1 MDAWRVHKFG
11 GSSVADAACMQRV
24 ADILEAEPRRRVAAV
39 LSACRGVTDA
49 LLTLV
54 RNASTGVDDGGSG
67 LEAIRERH
75 AGIARTLLTETAAAE
90 YVEQL
95 TGDCGD
101 IAGILQTVRLIRDAS
116 PVVSDLVAGFGEIWS
131 TRLFCRYL
139 SARGRRPGSVRWID
153 AREIVEVARAPLGPS
168 VLWTESRAR
177 AGRIVPRDAEVT
189 LIVTGFIARTHDGL
203 QTTLGRDGSDYS
215 ASIFGSLLGADEI
228 VIWTDVP
235 GVLSADPRR
244 VPDAT
249 VIDSLSYNEAMELAY
264 FGAKVIHPQTMT
276 PAVSGGIP
284 IWIRSTFAPEK
295 PGTVIC
301 AEPASSLPVKGI
313 TSIDSVAVIN
323 VEGTGMIGVPGT
335 AQRLFGALREHGIS
349 VALISQGSSEHSI
362 CFALR
367 EADADRAAAVVRAA
381 FDTELRQ
388 GQIQRV
394 EVTRDCSILAIVGD
408 GMAGTPGIAAKLFN
422 ALGSSGVNVRAIA
435 QGSSERNISVVID
448 AKQTARAL
456 GSVHAGF
463 YLSPHTI
470 SIGLI
475 GPGVVGSAFLDQLAS
490 QMDRLTR
497 DARLDLRLRGLL
509 TSRAMVLADPA
520 LAIDGWKQAL
530 QRGVAP
536 DLRQFVRHVD
546 AEHLPHAVIVDC
558 TASAEVARHY
568 PEWLAAGIHVVTPNK
583 QAGSADL
590 TFYRSLH
597 EARRTGGSRFLYEAT
612 VGAGLPIIQTVRDLR
627 ETGDR
632 VHRVEGIL
640 SGTLSY
646 LFNVWDGE
654 QPFSSLVRDAKAQG
668 FTEPDPRDDLS
679 GKDVARKLVILARET
694 GVDLELGDVALEGL
708 VPDALQHCSTSEFLE
723 RLPELD
729 GAMRDRFRAAQSHG
743 RVLRYVG
750 RLDTDTGCATV
761 GLLEFDRAHLFANVT
776 FTDKVV
782 SFTTDRYNRNPLVV
796 RGPGAGPAVT
806 AGGVFGDLLRV
817 CAYLGAHV

>member
-1 MDAWRVHKFG
+1 ME
-11 GSSVADAACMQRV
+11 RV
-24 ADILEAEPRRRVAAV
+24 AAILEADPRRRVAAV

-49 LLTLV
+49 LLALV
-54 RNASTGVDDGGSG
+54 RTAAASGADDGGAA
-67 LEAIRERH
+67 LEAIRTRH
-75 AGIARTLLTETAAAE
+75 AGIARTLLAEAAAAE
-90 YVEQL
+90 YVAEL
-95 TGDCGD
+95 TADCRN
-101 IAGILQTVRLIRDAS
+101 IAGILQTVRLIREAS

-131 TRLFCRYL
+131 TRLFWRYL
-139 SARGRRPGSVRWID
+139 AARGRRPGSVQWID
-153 AREIVEVARAPLGPS
+153 AREVVEVDRAPLGPS

-177 AGRIVPRDAEVT
+177 AGRIIPKDPEVT
-189 LIVTGFIARTHDGL
+189 LIVTGFIARTREGL
-203 QTTLGRDGSDYS
+203 QTTLGRDGSDFS

-228 VIWTDVP
+228 IIWTDVP

-276 PAVSGGIP
+276 PAVSGNIP

-301 AEPASSLPVKGI
+301 AEPASPLPVKGI
-313 TSIDSVAVIN
+313 TSIDGVAVIN

-362 CFALR
+362 CFALAER
-367 EADADRAAAVVRAA
+367 DADRAAAVVRGA
-381 FDTELRQ
+381 FEGELRQ

-394 EVTRDCSILAIVGD
+394 DVTRDCSILAIVGD

-475 GPGVVGSAFLDQLAS
+475 GPGTVGSAFLDQLGS

-497 DARLDLRLRGLL
+497 DFRLDLRLRGLL

-520 LAIDGWKQAL
+520 LPIAGWRESLKGAP
-530 QRGVAP
+530 AP
-536 DLRQFVRHVD
+536 DLPQFVRHVD
-546 AEHLPHAVIVDC
+546 AAHLPHTVIVDC
-558 TASAEVARHY
+558 SASAEVARHY

-590 TFYRSLH
+590 AFYRSLH
-597 EARRTGGSRFLYEAT
+597 EARRTGGSRFMYEAT

-627 ETGDR
+627 ETGDQ
-632 VHRVEGIL
+632 VHRIEGIL

-654 QPFSSLVRDAKAQG
+654 QPFSALVRDAKAQG

-694 GVDLELGDVALEGL
+694 GVDLALEDVALEGL
-708 VPDALQHCSTSEFLE
+708 VPEALQGCTTAEFLD

-729 GAMRDRFRAAQSHG
+729 ESMRDRFRTAQSHG

-750 RLDTDTGCATV
+750 RLDTDTGRAAV
-761 GLLEFDRAHLFANVT
+761 GLMEFERSHLFANVSL
-776 FTDKVV
+776 TDNVV
-782 SFTTDRYNRNPLVV
+782 SFTTERYDRNPLVV

>member
-1 MDAWRVHKFG
+1 MSAWRVHKFG
-11 GSSVADAACMQRV
+11 GSSVADAACMERV
-24 ADILEAEPRRRVAAV
+24 ARILEDDPRPRITAV

-49 LLTLV
+49 LLSLV
-54 RNASTGVDDGGSG
+54 KGATKRGGDESAP
-67 LEAIRERH
+67 LDAIRERH
-75 AGIARTLLTETAAAE
+75 IGIARTLLAEPAAAE
-90 YVEQL
+90 YIDEL
-95 TGDCGD
+95 TADCRD
-101 IAGILQTVRLIRDAS
+101 IAGILQTVRLIGEAS

-131 TRLFCRYL
+131 TRLFSRYL
-139 SARGRRPGSVRWID
+139 SARGRRAGGVRWID
-153 AREIVEVARAPLGPS
+153 AREIVEVERAPLGPS
-168 VLWTESRAR
+168 VLWAESRAR
-177 AGRIVPRDAEVT
+177 ADLIIPRDPEVT
-189 LIVTGFIARTHDGL
+189 LIVTGFIARTREGL
-203 QTTLGRDGSDYS
+203 QTTLGRDGSDFS
-215 ASIFGSLLGADEI
+215 ASIFGALLEADEI

-276 PAVSGGIP
+276 PAVSGNIP
-284 IWIRSTFAPEK
+284 IWIRSTFAPDR

-301 AEPASSLPVKGI
+301 AEPASPLPVKGI
-313 TSIDSVAVIN
+313 TSIDGIAVIN

-362 CFALR
+362 CFALSQA
-367 EADADRAAAVVRAA
+367 EADRAAAVVRGA
-381 FDTELRQ
+381 FEGELRQ

-394 EVTRDCSILAIVGD
+394 DVTRDCSILAIVGD

-475 GPGVVGSAFLDQLAS
+475 GPGTVGSAFLNQLAT
-490 QMDRLTR
+490 QMPRLTR
-497 DARLDLRLRGLL
+497 DFRLDLRLRGLL
-509 TSRAMVLADPA
+509 TSRAMVLADPEIPIA
-520 LAIDGWKQAL
+520 EWRASLQA
-530 QRGVAP
+530 GSAP
-536 DLRQFVRHVD
+536 DLQQFVRHVD
-546 AEHLPHAVIVDC
+546 AAHLPHAVIVDC
-558 TASAEVARHY
+558 TASADVARHY

-590 TFYRSLH
+590 AFYRTLH
-597 EARRTGGSRFLYEAT
+597 EARRAGSSRFLYEAT

-632 VHRVEGIL
+632 VDRIEGIL

-646 LFNVWDGE
+646 LFNVWDGD
-654 QPFSSLVRDAKAQG
+654 QPFSALVRDAKAQG

-694 GVDLELGDVALEGL
+694 GLDLELTDVALEGL
-708 VPDALQHCSTSEFLE
+708 VPDSLQQCSATEFLE

-729 GAMRDRFRAAQSHG
+729 DLMRERFLAAQAHG
-743 RVLRYVG
+743 RALRYVG
-750 RLDTDTGCATV
+750 RLDTDTGRATV
-761 GLLEFDRAHLFANVT
+761 GLAEYDRSHLFANISL
-776 FTDKVV
+776 TDNVV
-782 SFTTDRYNRNPLVV
+782 SFTTARYNRNPLVV
-796 RGPGAGPAVT
+796 RGPGAGPDVT